1 MATGPGRR
9 ATTLLLT
16 AAYLILTIGHAYSD
30 NSGNNAPTP
39 PPAAATL
46 PPEGDEGGGGSAP
59 APLPSVHKTGRNL
72 HKIFPDLDG
81 NDTFLIPDIESYS
94 NPQLYALLID
104 ILEKLDVLV
113 PRTPSCYQLQKIEHE
128 VIQRAGD
135 TSGSGSGSGS
145 KSIGVYL
152 YFSESPL
159 TGDSGAS
166 PNSQSGGSAGE
177 TPAAGGSNGSNA
189 EVREAAAPP
198 PVKANNG
205 CVASEPDF
213 VMSMDAQP
221 LLLDGA
227 VNDTHGQGGAVVNG
241 SGDAGAVRHTGPD
254 GGGVYRASD
263 NGEEE
268 KEDGL
273 GGECIITSL

>member
-16 AAYLILTIGHAYSD
+16 AVYLILTVGHAYSD
-30 NSGNNAPTP
+30 NSGNNTPTP

-46 PPEGDEGGGGSAP
+46 PPQGDEGGGGSAP

-81 NDTFLIPDIESYS
+81 NDTFLVPDIESYS

-159 TGDSGAS
+159 TGGSGAS
-166 PNSQSGGSAGE
+166 PNSQSGGSAGGSAGGS
-177 TPAAGGSNGSNA
+177 PAAGGSNGSNGSLA
-189 EVREAAAPP
+189 TP

-221 LLLDGA
+221 LLLDGVA
-227 VNDTHGQGGAVVNG
+227 NDTQGQGGAVVNG

-268 KEDGL
+268 KGDGL
-273 GGECIITSL
+273 GGECIVT